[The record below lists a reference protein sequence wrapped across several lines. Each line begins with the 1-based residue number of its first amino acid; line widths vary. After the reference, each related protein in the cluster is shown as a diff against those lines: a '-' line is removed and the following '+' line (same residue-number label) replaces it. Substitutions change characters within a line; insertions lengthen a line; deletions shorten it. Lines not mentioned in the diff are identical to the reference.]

1 MTTPFAKPSP
11 LNASTARI
19 GYDNKTHYVDRRVSL
34 SINAVLMAT
43 LRVTLEARGVA
54 LTVFCRY
61 WDCDEGTEAEH
72 VRLEHRLTKP
82 RFRRLVDELVD
93 FGLVEIKRGK
103 LYPSGPFSA
112 DQDGSATRATRSS
125 REMPSDW
132 IDLRDAVFE
141 RDRYG
146 CVYCGSG
153 RDLHCDHVH
162 PVARGGG
169 HEIENLVTS
178 CATCNLSKG
187 SKSLSEWRPDLA
199 EAMGR

>member
-1 MTTPFAKPSP
+1 MRTEI
-11 LNASTARI
+11 I
-19 GYDNKTHYVDRRVSL
+19 GD
-34 SINAVLMAT
+34 AT
-43 LRVTLEARGVA
+43 LHLGDCREILPTLGKVDAVVT
-54 LTVFCRY
+54 
-61 WDCDEGTEAEH
+61 D
-72 VRLEHRLTKP
+72 P
-82 RFRRLVDELVD
+82 
-93 FGLVEIKRGK
+93 
-103 LYPSGPFSA
+103 PGPFSA
-112 DQDGSATRATRSS
+112 DQDGAATRATRSS

-178 CATCNLSKG
+178 CALCNLSKG
-187 SKSLSEWRPDLA
+187 SKTLAEWRPDLA
-199 EAMGR
+199 KAMGL

>member
-1 MTTPFAKPSP
+1 MRTEI
-11 LNASTARI
+11 I
-19 GYDNKTHYVDRRVSL
+19 GD
-34 SINAVLMAT
+34 AT
-43 LRVTLEARGVA
+43 LHLGDCREILPTLGKVDAVVTDPPYGIGEDGGEKS
-54 LTVFCRY
+54 RY
-61 WDCDEGTEAEH
+61 GPGRT
-72 VRLEHRLTKP
+72 
-82 RFRRLVDELVD
+82 RF
-93 FGLVEIKRGK
+93 
-103 LYPSGPFSA
+103 A
-112 DQDGSATRATRSS
+112 DQDGAATRATRSS

-178 CATCNLSKG
+178 CALCNLSKG
-187 SKSLSEWRPDLA
+187 SKTLAEWRPDLA
-199 EAMGR
+199 KAMGL